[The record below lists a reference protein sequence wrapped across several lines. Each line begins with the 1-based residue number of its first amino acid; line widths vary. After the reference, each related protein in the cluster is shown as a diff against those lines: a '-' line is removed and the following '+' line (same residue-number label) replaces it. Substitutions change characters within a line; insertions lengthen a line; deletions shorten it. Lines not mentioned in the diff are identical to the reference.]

1 MDYSKENQ
9 NWDSLSYVEK
19 NHQLYLKQKALLD
32 QFLEKGAIS
41 QAQHDIV
48 NMGLKNEDGSVCYII
63 GVLKK
68 IRNQLNIAAGD
79 SLHIVIEA
87 E

>member
-1 MDYSKENQ
+1 MTYEME
-9 NWDSLSYVEK
+9 EK
-19 NHQLYLKQKALLD
+19 MS
-32 QFLEKGAIS
+32 G
-41 QAQHDIV
+41 
-48 NMGLKNEDGSVCYII
+48 VCII

-68 IRNQLNIAAGD
+68 IRNQLNISAGD